1 MTNLLFKS
9 TLTLAV
15 SLILINLSHANDLQL
30 GKPVPEINGK
40 LLSSN
45 EQVSLAP
52 YRGKVIIL
60 NFWATWCAPCLKEMP
75 AIQAIYSKYHEQGLE
90 VISINMDDLKD
101 ISKVRNF
108 IKPYSLQ
115 FAHKSE
121 INYKG
126 LGRIWRLP
134 STFVIDRQGLLRK
147 DGNVGDPEVSFDFLD
162 SLLMPLLNEP

>member
-1 MTNLLFKS
+1 MAKLFFRS
-9 TLTLAV
+9 ILTLAV
-15 SLILINLSHANDLQL
+15 SLFVINLSHANDLKL
-30 GKPVPEINGK
+30 GQPVPEINVK
-40 LLSSN
+40 LLNSN
-45 EQVSLAP
+45 EQVSLAS
-52 YRGKVIIL
+52 YRGKVIII

-75 AIQAIYSKYHEQGLE
+75 SIQAIYSKYHERGLE
-90 VISINMDDLKD
+90 VIAINMDDLKD

-121 INYKG
+121 TNYKG

-162 SLLMPLLNEP
+162 SLLMPLINDP